1 MHTQL
6 GKDGIWAASG
16 RGPMRWIVG
25 EGATEMEAKARFR
38 GVEFDQKV
46 EELGFQ
52 HAMEQ
57 SLTEMSLHG
66 DLDRRF
72 K

>member
-6 GKDGIWAASG
+6 GKDGLWAASG

-38 GVEFDQKV
+38 GVEYARNVRFRVQSCRLDILENLFD
-46 EELGFQ
+46 
-52 HAMEQ
+52 
-57 SLTEMSLHG
+57 
-66 DLDRRF
+66 
-72 K
+72 